1 MLYLLTIACGHVY
14 AYDFSVLF
22 IILFFSII
30 TGTLGTVSCCLR
42 CCFYEF
48 LHNRMLTGDTEMPVR
63 EIPASY
69 IVDLSVAE
77 N

>member
-1 MLYLLTIACGHVY
+1 MLMIFLC
-14 AYDFSVLF
+14 FSLSF
-22 IILFFSII
+22 FFSII